1 MKTSKIIFISLLS
14 TIALIILVAMA
25 DIRITGRRNSG
36 SQSDFK
42 IKKQVLLPFKVL
54 SINNSRNVTLVRNDS
69 SFIEVSYLNDSI
81 APDIKFTISED
92 TLMLSDF
99 EKLNHRN
106 ISIRINSDD
115 SLARVLLG
123 NSDISIENSSAGK
136 IVVEM
141 DKSSIWFNQGK
152 GEPIVYHNLAIVARN
167 HSRVNSNEIKVDT
180 LGIALQNSEVYLE
193 IMAGMIKGELS
204 DSSRL
209 YVRQVNEISLKKDVS
224 SHININD

>member
-1 MKTSKIIFISLLS
+1 
-14 TIALIILVAMA
+14 
-25 DIRITGRRNSG
+25 
-36 SQSDFK
+36 
-42 IKKQVLLPFKVL
+42 
-54 SINNSRNVTLVRNDS
+54 
-69 SFIEVSYLNDSI
+69 
-81 APDIKFTISED
+81 
-92 TLMLSDF
+92 
-99 EKLNHRN
+99 
-106 ISIRINSDD
+106 
-115 SLARVLLG
+115 VLLG